1 MITAAALL
9 EIYFN
14 QPCRDYND
22 LTYSNTYYGKHT
34 TTIAGNDSN
43 PGIKELIEVGTN
55 GGLKK
60 INVLKSQMK

>member
-1 MITAAALL
+1 MADA
-9 EIYFN
+9 
-14 QPCRDYND
+14 R
-22 LTYSNTYYGKHT
+22 
-34 TTIAGNDSN
+34 IAGNGSN